1 MDTTSNTT
9 LNTGE
14 VCSVADCDKTFTN
27 KFCFARHAK
36 SHAASASVGDD
47 FIARH
52 ALPGESIYDFTAR
65 LSSSIE
71 SIQSIDDFTARLS
84 SIGAAAGS
92 SDN

>member
-1 MDTTSNTT
+1 MDTTSITT

-14 VCSVADCDKTFTN
+14 VCSIADCGKTFTN
-27 KFCFARHAK
+27 KFCLARHAK
-36 SHAASASVGDD
+36 SHAASANVGYD

-52 ALPGESIYDFTAR
+52 ALPGESIDDFRAR

-84 SIGAAAGS
+84 SIGAAGS